1 MGQIID
7 FINKLNTQDIIDIIV
22 AIGIMILFIALSSS
36 ISYMIVKLF
45 KIKAK
50 KREIKESA
58 FYEPLRIFIN
68 ILGVYIAVLFLKQP
82 LEIPDEIMQIFTKAF
97 KIISILAFAKGLAK
111 SFTLDSTLI
120 KKYKQKSKKEIEE
133 TTLNFILKIV
143 RVIIYTLAII
153 LVITE
158 LGFNLNGIITG
169 LGIGG
174 VIITLAA
181 QDTAKNL
188 FGGATIFFDKP
199 FAVGDW
205 IQMDTY
211 EGTVEDITFRTTRI
225 RTSENSIVNVPNSV
239 ISESSVINWSRLE
252 KRRYKL
258 NICIETNTPLEKLQ
272 KVEERIKT
280 MLVNKDDVIDDTI
293 IVRFDGITTNGLNL
307 YICSY
312 TNSVDYMSYLEEK
325 ERINYKIMQILNE
338 ENVKMAYDTKT
349 IIMNS

>member
-1 MGQIID
+1 MQQITD
-7 FINKLNTQDIIDIIV
+7 FINRIDSQDIIDIII
-22 AIGIMILFIALSSS
+22 AIAIMILFIMLSNS

-45 KIKAK
+45 KFKAK
-50 KREIKESA
+50 KREIRESA
-58 FYEPLRIFIN
+58 FYDPIRIFIN
-68 ILGVYIAVLFLKQP
+68 ILGVYIAIIFLKVP
-82 LEIPDEIMQIFTKAF
+82 LEISDEIMLIFTKLF

-111 SFTLDSTLI
+111 SFTLDSTLV
-120 KKYKQKSKKEIEE
+120 KRYKQKAKKEIED
-133 TTLNFILKIV
+133 TSLNFILKIL
-143 RVIIYTLAII
+143 RVLIYLAAII

-158 LGFNLNGIITG
+158 LGFNINGIITG

-258 NICIETNTPLEKLQ
+258 NICIETNTPLEKLK
-272 KVEERIKT
+272 KVEERIRT
-280 MLVNKDDVIDDTI
+280 MLVNKDDVIDDSI
-293 IVRFDGITTNGLNL
+293 VVRFDGITQNGLNL

-349 IIMNS
+349 VIINN